1 MFLGG
6 KIEDPLLPRP
16 VRKQPANRQVPML
29 GIHPVLHEHLGA
41 DLLNRRAIPF
51 QTQSKPRR
59 CLGNGLRERLWRT
72 SDRRRA
78 LRRAP
83 MALNFTCRIGSETGR
98 LRLRDSAGRFGLRI
112 RSLTSGRQ
120 RVSVPGSPGFPGLP
134 DYGRNRPAVRP
145 DRAIKPGD
153 VRGQVPSDGERG
165 NVLGSSQ
172 CIRSS
177 QPSRFAA
184 MRQARMCIRSET
196 LVLVLALAAWNTG
209 QQRS

>member
-6 KIEDPLLPRP
+6 KIEDPPVPCP
-16 VRKQPANRQVPML
+16 VRKQPADRQAPML
-29 GIHPVLHEHLGA
+29 TIRPVLPEHLGA

-59 CLGNGLRERLWRT
+59 RIGNGLRERLWRT
-72 SDRRRA
+72 SDR
-78 LRRAP
+78 RRAP

-98 LRLRDSAGRFGLRI
+98 LRLRDSACRFG
-112 RSLTSGRQ
+112 SGNCGPTCNRQ
-120 RVSVPGSPGFPGLP
+120 GLAGPGSPGFPGFS
-134 DYGRNRPAVRP
+134 GCGNNRRSSAGPGAGSGIVRCQ
-145 DRAIKPGD
+145 A
-153 VRGQVPSDGERG
+153 PSDGERG
-165 NVLGSSQ
+165 NVSGSSR

-184 MRQARMCIRSET
+184 MRQARMCIHSET